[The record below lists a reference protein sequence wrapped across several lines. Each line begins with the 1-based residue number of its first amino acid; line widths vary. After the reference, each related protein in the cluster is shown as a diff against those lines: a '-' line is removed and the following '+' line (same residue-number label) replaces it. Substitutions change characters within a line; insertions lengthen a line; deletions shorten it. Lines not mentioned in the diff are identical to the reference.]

1 MNWPSHL
8 SRVRELF
15 KCASSKL
22 GSAPCPELCASG
34 PLPASPL
41 EWLGA
46 PLAGVSPGLWPP
58 APCSC
63 PYLSCSASPPL
74 STQGSR
80 PEPLPQLLQPAWPVP
95 CPSPKPFHPAP
106 LLEETHHK
114 DPSWIRREYRTDLR
128 FGVMA
133 AQSGTSRQNCS
144 GQPVPCTGQEGS
156 SPPLGSLHLAFPAM
170 SHLAGVMSSQ
180 DPLPV

>member
-1 MNWPSHL
+1 MPLPNLGQPPALSSVHL
-8 SRVRELF
+8 GLYQRPHWG
-15 KCASSKL
+15 
-22 GSAPCPELCASG
+22 GSGHRLLACPQGSG
-34 PLPASPL
+34 PLT
-41 EWLGA
+41 
-46 PLAGVSPGLWPP
+46 P
-58 APCSC
+58 APVLTF
-63 PYLSCSASPPL
+63 PARQAHP
-74 STQGSR
+74 SR

-95 CPSPKPFHPAP
+95 SPSPKPFHPAP

-133 AQSGTSRQNCS
+133 AQSGTSRQNCP
-144 GQPVPCTGQEGS
+144 GQLVPCTGQEGS